1 MDLDIDDRLKKP
13 VRGSMADMLSNR
25 PSRALIAKKDAHG
38 VAPVSGKTADNPLLA
53 RAGSTPAPSP
63 FIIIYGKPIGKPRM
77 TRKDKWAKRKC
88 VTRYWAWCDLARD
101 AAFRNV
107 AKQETLD
114 CPTKVQVVA
123 WFSHKTRRGPH
134 LLKPDG
140 DNILKSV
147 CDALFT
153 NDQMIYHKQVIKQ
166 WTSGQDRV
174 EVLITKEPHLAKE
187 TF

>member
-1 MDLDIDDRLKKP
+1 MGLDIEDRLKKP
-13 VRGSMADMLSNR
+13 VRGVAVRTGHKREVPPNEQDVR
-25 PSRALIAKKDAHG
+25 PHPRHS
-38 VAPVSGKTADNPLLA
+38 PL
-53 RAGSTPAPSP
+53 
-63 FIIIYGKPIGKPRM
+63 IIIYGKPVGKPRM
-77 TRKDKWAKRKC
+77 TRKDKWANRKC

-174 EVLITKEPHLAKE
+174 EVLITKEPHLGRADE
-187 TF
+187 GA